1 MTLEDLLR
9 YENIVIQCHDDPDAD
24 TIASGYALLKYLESK
39 GKSPRL
45 VYGGGR
51 KVTKNNL
58 LLMIEKLSIPL
69 EHVWGRDCDAE
80 LLITVD
86 CRAGQRNVSALPH
99 QTLAVID
106 HHELDMGEVLPE
118 LREVRTD
125 CSACVTV
132 IWAMLKKAGFPI
144 EDRLLSTALYYG
156 LYMDTQ
162 KFKGTERLDR
172 EMLDALRFDWDIVL
186 LLQSAALELDDFRT
200 AGSAVMNLRYHPE
213 YHFALAPVY
222 TSEPYM
228 LGIVSD
234 MMMDVHELSVCVA
247 FCLLERE
254 RCVKVSV
261 RCCNRR
267 DRADDL
273 VHWLVRDMGN
283 DGGGDR
289 TKAAGRLPLAMLEK
303 NCPDGN
309 LLYTAGELIFQRL
322 TDYFRTPLKR
332 LAPRAEAYGPD
343 RAEEFC
349 KGKAELYHKKK
360 ELAGY
365 VRAMDLFPEG
375 TEILLRT
382 PEGDII
388 KKAAP
393 ELYILIDPKREVYH
407 ISEKE
412 LRENYELTDE
422 EYPMDGEWLWQP
434 KVYHAGK
441 KEAMLLAPCAKKCV
455 AKDVPRIWAAQ
466 QNCRLEVLVWGDW
479 RLGEIGDWL
488 VCQEVDHQNAYIIP
502 RPVFEQSYERAEEA
516 GG

>member
-9 YENIVIQCHDDPDAD
+9 YEDIVIQCHDDPDAD
-24 TIASGYALLKYLESK
+24 AIASGYALLKYLESK

-45 VYGGGR
+45 VYSGGR

-69 EHVWGRDCDAE
+69 EYVRRTDDEAE

-86 CRAGQRNVSALPH
+86 CRAGQRNVSTLPH
-99 QTLAVID
+99 QNLAVID

-132 IWAMLKKAGFPI
+132 IWIMLKKAGFPI

-162 KFKGTERLDR
+162 KFKGTEKLDR

-186 LLQSAALELDDFRT
+186 LLQSADLALDDFRT
-200 AGSAVMNLRYHPE
+200 AGSAFMNLRYHPE
-213 YHFALAPVY
+213 YHFALAPVN

-247 FCLLERE
+247 YCLLERE

-261 RCCNRR
+261 RCCRRR
-267 DRADDL
+267 DRADEL
-273 VHWLVRDMGN
+273 VHWLVRDMGD

-289 TKAAGRLPLAMLEK
+289 TKAAGRLPLALLEK

-332 LAPRAEAYGPD
+332 LAPRAEKYEPV

-349 KGKAELYHKKK
+349 KEKAELYHKKK
-360 ELAGY
+360 APVGY
-365 VRAMDLFPEG
+365 ARAMDLFPEG

-388 KKAAP
+388 KKATP
-393 ELYILIDPKREVYH
+393 ELYIMIDAEHDVSH
-407 ISEKE
+407 ITEEE
-412 LRENYELTDE
+412 LRRNYELTDE
-422 EYPMDGEWLWQP
+422 EFPMDGEWLWQP
-434 KVYHAGK
+434 KAYHAGK
-441 KEAMLLAPCAKKCV
+441 KEAMLLAPCAKKCIN
-455 AKDVPRIWAAQ
+455 KDTPRIWAAQ
-466 QNCRLEVLVWGDW
+466 LNCRLEVLVWGDW

-488 VCQEVDHQNAYIIP
+488 VCQEDDHQNAYIIP
-502 RPVFEQSYERAEEA
+502 KSAFEQSYERVE
-516 GG
+516 

>member
-1 MTLEDLLR
+1 MTLEDLLN
-9 YENIVIQCHDDPDAD
+9 YESIVIQCHDDPDAD
-24 TIASGYALLKYLESK
+24 AIASGYALLKYLESK

-45 VYGGGR
+45 VYSGGR

-58 LLMIEKLSIPL
+58 LLMIDKLNIPL
-69 EHVWGRDCDAE
+69 EHVRGADCKAE

-86 CRAGQRNVSALPH
+86 CRAGQRNVTALPH
-99 QTLAVID
+99 RTLAVID

-125 CSACVTV
+125 CSACVTM
-132 IWAMLKKAGFPI
+132 IWAMLKKAGFPVE

-162 KFKGTERLDR
+162 KFKGTEKLDR

-186 LLQSAALELDDFRT
+186 LLQSAALALDDFRT
-200 AGSAVMNLRYHPE
+200 AGSAFMNLRYHPD
-213 YHFALAPVY
+213 YHFAVAPVY

-261 RCCNRR
+261 RCCSRR
-267 DRADDL
+267 DRADNL

-289 TKAAGRLPLAMLEK
+289 TKAAGRLPIALLEK
-303 NCPDGN
+303 SCPDGN

-332 LAPRAEAYGPD
+332 LAPREEQYEPA

-349 KGKAELYHKKK
+349 KEKAELYHKKK
-360 ELAGY
+360 APAGY

-382 PEGDII
+382 PEGDLI

-393 ELYILIDPKREVYH
+393 ELYILIDEKREVSH
-407 ISEKE
+407 ITEEE
-412 LRENYELTDE
+412 LRRNYELTDE
-422 EYPMDGEWLWQP
+422 EFPMDGEWLWQP

-441 KEAMLLAPCAKKCV
+441 KEAVLLAPCAKKCV
-455 AKDVPRIWAAQ
+455 AKDTPRIWAAQ
-466 QNCRLEVLVWGDW
+466 LDCRLEVLVWGDW
-479 RLGEIGDWL
+479 CLGEIGDWL
-488 VCQEVDHQNAYIIP
+488 VCQEDDHQNAYIIP
-502 RPVFEQSYERAEEA
+502 RAAFEQSYERAE
-516 GG
+516 

>member
-1 MTLEDLLR
+1 MTLEDLLN

-24 TIASGYALLKYLESK
+24 AIASGYALLKYLESK
-39 GKSPRL
+39 GKAPRL
-45 VYGGGR
+45 VYSGGR
-51 KVTKNNL
+51 KATKNNL
-58 LLMIEKLSIPL
+58 LLMIEKLNIPL
-69 EHVWGRDCDAE
+69 EYVRREEDEAE

-86 CRAGQRNVSALPH
+86 CRAGQRNVSALPY
-99 QTLAVID
+99 QNLAVID

-118 LREVRTD
+118 LQEVRTD

-162 KFKGTERLDR
+162 KFKGTEKMDR

-186 LLQSAALELDDFRT
+186 LLQSADLALDDFRT
-200 AGSAVMNLRYHPE
+200 AGSAFMNLRYHPE
-213 YHFALAPVY
+213 YHFAVAPVN

-247 FCLLERE
+247 YCLLERD

-261 RCCNRR
+261 RCCKRR
-267 DRADDL
+267 DRADEL

-289 TKAAGRLPLAMLEK
+289 TKAAGRLPLALLEK

-322 TDYFRTPLKR
+322 TDYFRTPLRR
-332 LAPRAEAYGPD
+332 LAPRAEEYEPAQ
-343 RAEEFC
+343 AEEFC
-349 KGKAELYHKKK
+349 KGKAELYHKKTAP
-360 ELAGY
+360 AGY
-365 VRAMDLFPEG
+365 VRSTDLLPEG

-382 PEGDII
+382 PEGDLIQ
-388 KKAAP
+388 KAAP
-393 ELYILIDPKREVYH
+393 GLYILMDTEHEVSP
-407 ISEKE
+407 ITEEE
-412 LRENYELTDE
+412 LRRTYDLSGE
-422 EYPMDGEWLWQP
+422 EFPMDGEMLWQP

-441 KEAMLLAPCAKKCV
+441 KEAVSLAPYAKKCV
-455 AKDVPRIWAAQ
+455 SKDISRVWAAQ
-466 QNCRLEVLVWGDW
+466 LNCRLEVLVWGDW
-479 RLGEIGDWL
+479 HLGEIGDWL
-488 VCQEVDHQNAYIIP
+488 VCQEEDHQNAYIIQ
-502 RPVFEQSYERAEEA
+502 RAAFEQSYEKAE
-516 GG
+516 

>member
-69 EHVWGRDCDAE
+69 EYVRGANCDAE

-132 IWAMLKKAGFPI
+132 MWAMLKKAGFPI

-162 KFKGTERLDR
+162 KFKGTKKLDR

-200 AGSAVMNLRYHPE
+200 AGNAFMNLRYHPE

-273 VHWLVRDMGN
+273 VHWLVRDMGD

-289 TKAAGRLPLAMLEK
+289 TKAAGRLPLALLEK

-332 LAPRAEAYGPD
+332 LAPRAEEYEPD
-343 RAEEFC
+343 QAKKFC
-349 KGKAELYHKKK
+349 KGEAELYHKKK

-382 PEGDII
+382 PEGDLI

-393 ELYILIDPKREVYH
+393 ELYILIDPKREVSH
-407 ISEKE
+407 ITEEE
-412 LRENYELTDE
+412 LRKNYELTDE
-422 EYPMDGEWLWQP
+422 EFPMDGEWLWQP

-466 QNCRLEVLVWGDW
+466 LNCRLEVLVWGDW
-479 RLGEIGDWL
+479 HLGEIGDWL
-488 VCQEVDHQNAYIIP
+488 VCQEDDHQNAYIIP
-502 RPVFEQSYERAEEA
+502 KSAFEQSYERAE
-516 GG
+516 

>member
-1 MTLEDLLR
+1 MTLEDLLH
-9 YENIVIQCHDDPDAD
+9 YKDIVIQCHDDPDAD
-24 TIASGYALLKYLESK
+24 AIASGYALLKYLESK
-39 GKSPRL
+39 GKFSRL
-45 VYGGGR
+45 VYSGGR

-58 LLMIEKLSIPL
+58 LLMIEKLNIPL
-69 EHVWGRDCDAE
+69 EYVRKTDDETE

-99 QTLAVID
+99 QTLVVID

-118 LREVRTD
+118 LCEVRTD

-162 KFKGTERLDR
+162 KFKGTEKLDR

-186 LLQSAALELDDFRT
+186 LLQSADLALYDLRT
-200 AGSAVMNLRYHPE
+200 AGSAFMNLRYHPE
-213 YHFALAPVY
+213 YHFALAPVN

-247 FCLLERE
+247 YCLLERE
-254 RCVKVSV
+254 RCIKVSV
-261 RCCNRR
+261 RCCKRR
-267 DRADDL
+267 DRADEV
-273 VHWLVRDMGN
+273 VHWLVRDMGD

-289 TKAAGRLPLAMLEK
+289 TKAAGRLPLALLEK

-322 TDYFRTPLKR
+322 TDYFRTPLRR
-332 LAPRAEAYGPD
+332 LAPRAEKYEAA

-349 KGKAELYHKKK
+349 KEKAALYHKKRVP
-360 ELAGY
+360 AGY
-365 VRAMDLFPEG
+365 ARAVDLFPEG

-382 PEGDII
+382 PEGDIV
-388 KKAAP
+388 KKATP
-393 ELYILIDPKREVYH
+393 DLYIMIDARCEVSY
-407 ISEKE
+407 ITEEE
-412 LRENYELTDE
+412 LRRNYELTE
-422 EYPMDGEWLWQP
+422 EERR
-434 KVYHAGK
+434 
-441 KEAMLLAPCAKKCV
+441 V
-455 AKDVPRIWAAQ
+455 AVAAQGVPRRQKRGDVAGSLRQKVHQ
-466 QNCRLEVLVWGDW
+466 QGHPSN
-479 RLGEIGDWL
+479 LG
-488 VCQEVDHQNAYIIP
+488 CP
-502 RPVFEQSYERAEEA
+502 AELPA
-516 GG
+516 GGPCVGGLAFRRDWGLAGLPGG

>member
-1 MTLEDLLR
+1 MTLEDLLN
-9 YENIVIQCHDDPDAD
+9 YESIVIQCHDDPDAD
-24 TIASGYALLKYLESK
+24 AIASGYALLKYLESK

-45 VYGGGR
+45 VYSGGR

-58 LLMIEKLSIPL
+58 LLMIDKLNIPL
-69 EHVWGRDCDAE
+69 EHVRGADCKAE

-86 CRAGQRNVSALPH
+86 CRAGQRNVTALPH
-99 QTLAVID
+99 RTLAVID

-125 CSACVTV
+125 CGACVTM
-132 IWAMLKKAGFPI
+132 IWAMLKKAGFPVE

-162 KFKGTERLDR
+162 KFKGTEKLDR

-186 LLQSAALELDDFRT
+186 LLQSAALALDDFRT
-200 AGSAVMNLRYHPE
+200 AGSAFMNLRYHPD
-213 YHFALAPVY
+213 YHFAVAPVY

-261 RCCNRR
+261 RCCSRR
-267 DRADDL
+267 DRADNL

-289 TKAAGRLPLAMLEK
+289 TKAAGRLPIALLEK
-303 NCPDGN
+303 SCPDGN
-309 LLYTAGELIFQRL
+309 LLYTSGELIFQRL

-332 LAPRAEAYGPD
+332 LAPREEPYEPA

-349 KGKAELYHKKK
+349 KEKAELYHKKK
-360 ELAGY
+360 APAGY

-382 PEGDII
+382 PEGDLI

-393 ELYILIDPKREVYH
+393 ELYILIDEKREVSH
-407 ISEKE
+407 ITEEE
-412 LRENYELTDE
+412 LRRNYELTDE
-422 EYPMDGEWLWQP
+422 EFPMDGEWLWQP

-441 KEAMLLAPCAKKCV
+441 KEAVLLAPCAKKCV
-455 AKDVPRIWAAQ
+455 AKDTPQIWAAQ
-466 QNCRLEVLVWGDW
+466 LDCRLEVLVWGDW
-479 RLGEIGDWL
+479 CLGEIGDWL
-488 VCQEVDHQNAYIIP
+488 VCQEDDHQNAYIIP
-502 RPVFEQSYERAEEA
+502 RAAFEQSYERAE
-516 GG
+516 

>member
-9 YENIVIQCHDDPDAD
+9 YEDIVIQCHDDPDAD
-24 TIASGYALLKYLESK
+24 AIASGYALLKYLESK
-39 GKSPRL
+39 GKFPRL
-45 VYGGGR
+45 VYSGGR

-69 EHVWGRDCDAE
+69 EYVRRTEDEAE

-86 CRAGQRNVSALPH
+86 CRAGQRNVSVLPR
-99 QTLAVID
+99 QNLAVID

-132 IWAMLKKAGFPI
+132 IWIMLKKAGFPI

-162 KFKGTERLDR
+162 KFKGTEKLDR

-186 LLQSAALELDDFRT
+186 LLQSADLALDDFRT
-200 AGSAVMNLRYHPE
+200 AGSAFMNLRYHPD
-213 YHFALAPVY
+213 YHFALAPVN

-247 FCLLERE
+247 YCLLERE
-254 RCVKVSV
+254 RCIKVSV
-261 RCCNRR
+261 RCCKRR
-267 DRADDL
+267 DRADEL
-273 VHWLVRDMGN
+273 VHWLVRDMGD

-289 TKAAGRLPLAMLEK
+289 TKAAGRLPLALLEK

-332 LAPRAEAYGPD
+332 LAPRAEKYGPA

-349 KGKAELYHKKK
+349 KEKAELYHKKTAP
-360 ELAGY
+360 AGY
-365 VRAMDLFPEG
+365 VRSTDLLPEG

-388 KKAAP
+388 KKASP
-393 ELYILIDPKREVYH
+393 ELYIMIDAEHEVSH
-407 ISEKE
+407 ITEEE
-412 LRENYELTDE
+412 LRRNYELTDE
-422 EYPMDGEWLWQP
+422 EFPMDRELLWQP

-441 KEAMLLAPCAKKCV
+441 KEAVPLTPHAKKCV
-455 AKDVPRIWAAQ
+455 AKDAAQVWAAQ
-466 QNCRLEVLVWGDW
+466 LNCRLEVLVWGDW

-488 VCQEVDHQNAYIIP
+488 VCQEDDQQNAYIIP
-502 RPVFEQSYERAEEA
+502 KPAFEQSYERVE
-516 GG
+516 

>member
-1 MTLEDLLR
+1 MTLEDLLG

-58 LLMIEKLSIPL
+58 LLMIEKLNIPL
-69 EHVWGRDCDAE
+69 EHARAADVDAD
-80 LLITVD
+80 LLVTVD

-99 QTLAVID
+99 KTLAVID
-106 HHELDMGEVLPE
+106 HHEYNPGEVLPE
-118 LREVRTD
+118 LREMRTD

-162 KFKGTERLDR
+162 KFKGTEGPDR
-172 EMLDALRFDWDIVL
+172 EMLDSLHFDWDIVF
-186 LLQSAALELDDFRT
+186 LLQSAALELGDFRT
-200 AGSAVMNLRYHPE
+200 AGSAIMNLRYHPE
-213 YHFALAPVY
+213 YHFAVAPVY

-228 LGIVSD
+228 LGVVSD

-273 VHWLVRDMGN
+273 VHWLVRDMGD

-289 TKAAGRLPLAMLEK
+289 TKAAGRLPMAMLEK
-303 NCPDGN
+303 SCPDGN

-322 TDYFRTPLKR
+322 SDYFRTPLRR
-332 LAPRAEAYGPD
+332 LSPRAENYEPA
-343 RAEEFC
+343 RAEAFC
-349 KGKAELYHKKK
+349 KGKAELYHKRK
-360 ELAGY
+360 ELAGC

-382 PEGDII
+382 LEGDLI

-393 ELYILIDPKREVYH
+393 QLWLLIDPKREVAY
-407 ISEKE
+407 ITEE
-412 LRENYELTDE
+412 QLRRNYELTDE
-422 EYPMDGEWLWQP
+422 EFPMDGEWLWQP

-441 KEAMLLAPCAKKCV
+441 KEAVLLAPCAKKCV
-455 AKDVPRIWAAQ
+455 AKDTPRVWAAQ
-466 QNCRLEVLVWGDW
+466 LNCRLEVLVWGDW

-488 VCQEVDHQNAYIIP
+488 VCQEDDHQNAYIIP
-502 RPVFEQSYERAEEA
+502 RATFEQSYEKAE
-516 GG
+516 

>member
-422 EYPMDGEWLWQP
+422 EYPMDGDWLGRRRCTTP
-434 KVYHAGK
+434 
-441 KEAMLLAPCAKKCV
+441 AKKRRCCWPP
-455 AKDVPRIWAAQ
+455 APKSAWPRTFP
-466 QNCRLEVLVWGDW
+466 ESG
-479 RLGEIGDWL
+479 
-488 VCQEVDHQNAYIIP
+488 P
-502 RPVFEQSYERAEEA
+502 RS
-516 GG
+516 

>member
-1 MTLEDLLR
+1 MTLEDLLH

-69 EHVWGRDCDAE
+69 EHVRRTDCDAE

-99 QTLAVID
+99 RTLAVID

-125 CSACVTV
+125 CCACVTV
-132 IWAMLKKAGFPI
+132 MWAMLKQAGFPI
-144 EDRLLSTALYYG
+144 EEDRLLSTALYYG

-186 LLQSAALELDDFRT
+186 QLQSAALELDDFRT
-200 AGSAVMNLRYHPE
+200 AGSAFMNLRYHPE

-247 FCLLERE
+247 YCLLERE

-289 TKAAGRLPLAMLEK
+289 AKAAGRLPLAMLEK

-332 LAPRAEAYGPD
+332 LAPRAEGYEPA
-343 RAEEFC
+343 RAKEFC
-349 KGKAELYHKKK
+349 KGNAELYHKKK

-382 PEGDII
+382 PEGDLI

-393 ELYILIDPKREVYH
+393 ELCILIDPKREVSH
-407 ISEKE
+407 ITEKE
-412 LRENYELTDE
+412 LRKNYELTDE
-422 EYPMDGEWLWQP
+422 EFPMDGEWLWQP

-441 KEAMLLAPCAKKCV
+441 KEAVLLAPCAKKCV
-455 AKDVPRIWAAQ
+455 AKDAPRIWAAQ
-466 QNCRLEVLVWGDW
+466 LNCRLEVLVWGDW

-488 VCQEVDHQNAYIIP
+488 VCQEDDQQNAYIIP
-502 RPVFEQSYERAEEA
+502 RQAFEQSYEKVE
-516 GG
+516 

>member
-9 YENIVIQCHDDPDAD
+9 YEDIVIQCHDDPDAD
-24 TIASGYALLKYLESK
+24 AIASGYALAKYLEGR

-45 VYGGGR
+45 VYSGGR
-51 KVTKNNL
+51 KVTKSNL
-58 LLMIEKLSIPL
+58 LLMIEKLNIPL
-69 EHVWGRDCDAE
+69 EHVRGTGDEAE

-86 CRAGQRNVSALPH
+86 CRAGQRNVSALSH
-99 QTLAVID
+99 RTLAVID

-118 LREVRTD
+118 LSEVRTD

-162 KFKGTERLDR
+162 KFKGTEKLDR

-186 LLQSAALELDDFRT
+186 QLQNAALALADFRT
-200 AGSAVMNLRYHPE
+200 AGSAFMNLRYHPE
-213 YHFALAPVY
+213 YHFALAPVN

-228 LGIVSD
+228 LGVVSD

-247 FCLLERE
+247 YCLLERE

-261 RCCNRR
+261 RCCGRR

-289 TKAAGRLPLAMLEK
+289 TKAAGRLPLALLEK

-322 TDYFRTPLKR
+322 ADYFHTPLRR
-332 LAPRAEAYGPD
+332 LAPRAEQYEPAQ
-343 RAEEFC
+343 AEEFC
-349 KGKAELYHKKK
+349 SGKAELYHKKK
-360 ELAGY
+360 ALGGY
-365 VRAMDLFPEG
+365 VRAVDLFPEG
-375 TEILLRT
+375 TEILLRR
-382 PEGDII
+382 PEGDLI
-388 KKAAP
+388 KRAVP
-393 ELYILIDPKREVYH
+393 GLCLLIGAEGEVSH
-407 ISEKE
+407 ITEEE
-412 LRENYELTDE
+412 LRRDYELTDE
-422 EYPMDGEWLWQP
+422 EYPMNGEWLWQP
-434 KVYHAGK
+434 KVYHAGT
-441 KEAMLLAPCAKKCV
+441 KEAVLLAHRAKKCV
-455 AKDVPRIWAAQ
+455 AKDTPRVWAAQ
-466 QNCRLEVLVWGDW
+466 LNCRLEVLVWGDW

-488 VCQEVDHQNAYIIP
+488 VCQEDDHQNAYIIP
-502 RPVFEQSYERAEEA
+502 GPAFERAYERVE
-516 GG
+516 

>member
-9 YENIVIQCHDDPDAD
+9 YEDIVIQCHDDPDAD
-24 TIASGYALLKYLESK
+24 AIASGYALLKYLESK
-39 GKSPRL
+39 GKFPRL
-45 VYGGGR
+45 VYSGGR

-69 EHVWGRDCDAE
+69 EYVRRTEDEAE

-86 CRAGQRNVSALPH
+86 CRAGQRNVSVLPR
-99 QTLAVID
+99 QNLAVID

-132 IWAMLKKAGFPI
+132 IWIMLKKAGFPI

-162 KFKGTERLDR
+162 KFKGTEKLDR
-172 EMLDALRFDWDIVL
+172 EMLDALRFDWDIIL
-186 LLQSAALELDDFRT
+186 LLQSADLALYDLRT
-200 AGSAVMNLRYHPE
+200 AGSAFMNLRYHPE
-213 YHFALAPVY
+213 YHFAVAPVN

-247 FCLLERE
+247 YCLLERE
-254 RCVKVSV
+254 RCIKVSV
-261 RCCNRR
+261 RCCKRR
-267 DRADDL
+267 DRADEL

-289 TKAAGRLPLAMLEK
+289 TKAAGRLALALLEK

-332 LAPRAEAYGPD
+332 LAPRAEKYGPA

-349 KGKAELYHKKK
+349 KEKAELYHKKK
-360 ELAGY
+360 APAGY
-365 VRAMDLFPEG
+365 ARTMDLLPEG

-388 KKAAP
+388 KKASP
-393 ELYILIDPKREVYH
+393 ELYIMIDAEHEVSH
-407 ISEKE
+407 ITEEE
-412 LRENYELTDE
+412 LRRNYELTDE
-422 EYPMDGEWLWQP
+422 EFPMDRELLWQP

-441 KEAMLLAPCAKKCV
+441 KEAVPLTPHAKKCV
-455 AKDVPRIWAAQ
+455 AKDAAQVWAAQ
-466 QNCRLEVLVWGDW
+466 LNCRLEVLVWGDW

-488 VCQEVDHQNAYIIP
+488 VCQEDDHQNAYIIP
-502 RPVFEQSYERAEEA
+502 KSTFEQSYERVN
-516 GG
+516 

>member
-289 TKAAGRLPLAMLEK
+289 AKAAGRLPLAMLEK

-466 QNCRLEVLVWGDW
+466 LNCRLEVLVWGDW

>member
-24 TIASGYALLKYLESK
+24 AIASGYALLKYLESK
-39 GKSPRL
+39 GKFSRL
-45 VYGGGR
+45 VYSGGR

-58 LLMIEKLSIPL
+58 LLMIEKLNIPL
-69 EHVWGRDCDAE
+69 EYVRKTDDETE

-99 QTLAVID
+99 QTLVVID

-118 LREVRTD
+118 LCEVRTD

-132 IWAMLKKAGFPI
+132 IWTMLKKAGFPI

-162 KFKGTERLDR
+162 KFKGTEKLDR

-186 LLQSAALELDDFRT
+186 LLQSADLALYDLRT
-200 AGSAVMNLRYHPE
+200 AGSAFMNLRYHPE
-213 YHFALAPVY
+213 YHFALAPVN

-247 FCLLERE
+247 YCLLERE

-261 RCCNRR
+261 RCCKRR
-267 DRADDL
+267 DRADEV

-289 TKAAGRLPLAMLEK
+289 TKAAGRLPLALLEK

-322 TDYFRTPLKR
+322 TDYFRTPLRR
-332 LAPRAEAYGPD
+332 LAPRAEKYEAA

-349 KGKAELYHKKK
+349 KEKAELYHKKRVP
-360 ELAGY
+360 AGY
-365 VRAMDLFPEG
+365 ARAVDLFPEG

-382 PEGDII
+382 PEGDIV
-388 KKAAP
+388 KKATP
-393 ELYILIDPKREVYH
+393 DLYIMIDARCEVSY
-407 ISEKE
+407 ITEEE
-412 LRENYELTDE
+412 LRRNYELTE
-422 EYPMDGEWLWQP
+422 EEFPMDGEWLWQP
-434 KVYHAGK
+434 KAYHAGK
-441 KEAMLLAPCAKKCV
+441 KEAMLLAPLRQKMRGQGQ
-455 AKDVPRIWAAQ
+455 PPH
-466 QNCRLEVLVWGDW
+466 
-479 RLGEIGDWL
+479 LG
-488 VCQEVDHQNAYIIP
+488 
-502 RPVFEQSYERAEEA
+502 RPAELPA
-516 GG
+516 GGPCVGRLAFGRNWGLAGLPGGRPPERVRYPEDGF

>member
-9 YENIVIQCHDDPDAD
+9 FQNIVIQCHDDPDAD
-24 TIASGYALLKYLESK
+24 AIASGYALLKYLQSK
-39 GKSPRL
+39 GRSPRL

-51 KVTKNNL
+51 KVTKSNL

-69 EHVWGRDCDAE
+69 EHVRGADGEAE

-118 LREVRTD
+118 LQEVRTD

-156 LYMDTQ
+156 LYMETQ
-162 KFKGTERLDR
+162 KFKGTEKLDR
-172 EMLDALRFDWDIVL
+172 EMLDVLRFDWDIVL
-186 LLQSAALELDDFRT
+186 QLQSAALALDDFRT
-200 AGSAVMNLRYHPE
+200 AGSAFMNLRYHPE
-213 YHFALAPVY
+213 YQFALAPVN

-228 LGIVSD
+228 LGVVSD

-247 FCLLERE
+247 YCLLERE

-261 RCCNRR
+261 RCCKRR

-289 TKAAGRLPLAMLEK
+289 TKAAGRLPLALLEK

-322 TDYFRTPLKR
+322 ADYFRSPLRR
-332 LAPRAEAYGPD
+332 LAPRAEKYEPS

-349 KGKAELYHKKK
+349 GEKAELYHKKK
-360 ELAGY
+360 ELGGY
-365 VRAMDLFPEG
+365 VRAADLFPEG
-375 TEILLRT
+375 TELLLRRS
-382 PEGDII
+382 EGDLI
-388 KKAAP
+388 KKVVP
-393 ELYILIDPKREVYH
+393 ELYLLIDAEREVSP
-407 ISEKE
+407 ITEE
-412 LRENYELTDE
+412 ALRRDYELTDE
-422 EYPMDGEWLWQP
+422 EYPTDEEWLWQP

-441 KEAMLLAPCAKKCV
+441 KEAVLLAPRARKCL
-455 AKDVPRIWAAQ
+455 AKDTPRVWAAPL
-466 QNCRLEVLVWGDW
+466 NCRLEVLVWGDW
-479 RLGEIGDWL
+479 RLGQIGDWL
-488 VCQEVDHQNAYIIP
+488 ACREDDHQNAYIIP
-502 RPVFEQSYERAEEA
+502 RTAFERFYERAE
-516 GG
+516 

>member
-1 MTLEDLLR
+1 MTLEDLLN
-9 YENIVIQCHDDPDAD
+9 YESIVIQCHDDPDAD
-24 TIASGYALLKYLESK
+24 AIASGYALLKYLESK

-45 VYGGGR
+45 VYSGGR

-58 LLMIEKLSIPL
+58 LLMIDKLNIPL
-69 EHVWGRDCDAE
+69 EHVRGADCKAE

-86 CRAGQRNVSALPH
+86 CRAGQRNVTALPH
-99 QTLAVID
+99 RTLAVID

-125 CSACVTV
+125 CSACVTM
-132 IWAMLKKAGFPI
+132 IWAMLKKAGFPVE

-162 KFKGTERLDR
+162 KFKGTEKLDR

-186 LLQSAALELDDFRT
+186 LLQSAALALDDFRT
-200 AGSAVMNLRYHPE
+200 AGSAFMNLRYHPD
-213 YHFALAPVY
+213 YHFAVAPVY

-261 RCCNRR
+261 RCCSRR
-267 DRADDL
+267 DRADNL

-289 TKAAGRLPLAMLEK
+289 TKAAGRLPIALLEK
-303 NCPDGN
+303 SCPDGN

-332 LAPRAEAYGPD
+332 LAPREEQYEPA

-349 KGKAELYHKKK
+349 KEKAELYHKKK
-360 ELAGY
+360 APAGY

-382 PEGDII
+382 PEGDLI

-393 ELYILIDPKREVYH
+393 ELYILIDEKREVSH
-407 ISEKE
+407 ITEEE
-412 LRENYELTDE
+412 LRRNYELTDE
-422 EYPMDGEWLWQP
+422 EFPIDGEWLWQP

-441 KEAMLLAPCAKKCV
+441 KEAVLLAPCAKKCV
-455 AKDVPRIWAAQ
+455 AKDTPRIWAAQ
-466 QNCRLEVLVWGDW
+466 LDCRLEVLVWGDW
-479 RLGEIGDWL
+479 CLGEIGDWL
-488 VCQEVDHQNAYIIP
+488 VCQEDDHQNAYIIP
-502 RPVFEQSYERAEEA
+502 RAAFEQSYERAE
-516 GG
+516 

>member
-1 MTLEDLLR
+1 MTLEDLLH

-24 TIASGYALLKYLESK
+24 AIASGYALLRYLESK

-45 VYGGGR
+45 VYSGGR
-51 KVTKNNL
+51 KVTKSNL
-58 LLMIEKLSIPL
+58 LLLIEKLNVPL
-69 EHVWGRDCDAE
+69 EHVRRADGEAE

-86 CRAGQRNVSALPH
+86 CRAGQRNVTALPH

-125 CSACVTV
+125 CGACVTV
-132 IWAMLKKAGFPI
+132 IWAMLKEAGFPI

-162 KFKGTERLDR
+162 KFKGTEKLDR
-172 EMLDALRFDWDIVL
+172 EMLDVLHFDWDIVL
-186 LLQSAALELDDFRT
+186 QLQSAAFALDDFRT
-200 AGSAVMNLRYHPE
+200 AGSAFMNLRYHPE
-213 YHFALAPVY
+213 YHFALAPVN

-228 LGIVSD
+228 LGVVSD
-234 MMMDVHELSVCVA
+234 MMMDVHEISVCVA
-247 FCLLERE
+247 YCLLESE

-261 RCCNRR
+261 RCCRRR

-273 VHWLVRDMGN
+273 VHWLVRDMGD

-289 TKAAGRLPLAMLEK
+289 TKAAGRLPLALLEK

-322 TDYFRTPLKR
+322 TDYFRTPLRR
-332 LAPRAEAYGPD
+332 LAPRAEKYEPA

-349 KGKAELYHKKK
+349 SGKAELYHKKK
-360 ELAGY
+360 TPVGY

-375 TEILLRT
+375 TEILFRT
-382 PEGDII
+382 LEGDLI
-388 KKAAP
+388 KKAVP
-393 ELYILIDPKREVYH
+393 GLCILIDAEREASP
-407 ISEKE
+407 ITEE
-412 LRENYELTDE
+412 ALRRDYELTDG
-422 EYPMDGEWLWQP
+422 EYPVDGEWLWQP

-441 KEAMLLAPCAKKCV
+441 KEAVLLAPRAKTCV
-455 AKDVPRIWAAQ
+455 ARDMPRIWAAPL
-466 QNCRLEVLVWGDW
+466 NCRLEVLVWGDW

-488 VCQEVDHQNAYIIP
+488 VCREDDHQNAYIIP
-502 RPVFEQSYERAEEA
+502 RSAFEQTYERVE
-516 GG
+516 

>member
-1 MTLEDLLR
+1 MTLEDLLC
-9 YENIVIQCHDDPDAD
+9 YNDIVIQCHDDPDAD
-24 TIASGYALLKYLESK
+24 AIASGYALLKYLESK

-45 VYGGGR
+45 VYSGGR

-58 LLMIEKLSIPL
+58 LLMIEKLNIPL
-69 EHVWGRDCDAE
+69 EHMRRTDDEAE

-99 QTLAVID
+99 QTLAIID

-118 LREVRTD
+118 LCEMRTD
-125 CSACVTV
+125 CGACVTV

-162 KFKGTERLDR
+162 KFKGTEKLDR

-186 LLQSAALELDDFRT
+186 LLQSADLALDDFRT
-200 AGSAVMNLRYHPE
+200 AGSAFMNLRYHPD
-213 YHFALAPVY
+213 YHFALAPVN

-247 FCLLERE
+247 YCLLERE

-289 TKAAGRLPLAMLEK
+289 AKAAGRLPLAMLEK

-332 LAPRAEAYGPD
+332 LAPRAEEYEPA

-349 KGKAELYHKKK
+349 DGQAELYHKKK
-360 ELAGY
+360 ALAGY
-365 VRAMDLFPEG
+365 ARAMDLVPEG

-388 KKAAP
+388 RKAAP
-393 ELYILIDPKREVYH
+393 ELYILIDTEHEVSYVT
-407 ISEKE
+407 EE
-412 LRENYELTDE
+412 GLRRDYELTDE
-422 EYPMDGEWLWQP
+422 EFPMDGEWLWQP
-434 KVYHAGK
+434 KAYHAGK

-455 AKDVPRIWAAQ
+455 TKDSPRIWAAQ
-466 QNCRLEVLVWGDW
+466 LNCRLEVLVWGDW
-479 RLGEIGDWL
+479 HLGEIGDWL
-488 VCQEVDHQNAYIIP
+488 VCQEDDHQNAYVIP
-502 RPVFEQSYERAEEA
+502 RTVFEQSYERVE
-516 GG
+516 

>member
-106 HHELDMGEVLPE
+106 HHELDRGEVLPE

-132 IWAMLKKAGFPI
+132 MWAMLKKAGFPI
-144 EDRLLSTALYYG
+144 EEDRLLSTALYYG

-162 KFKGTERLDR
+162 KFKGTGRLDR

-200 AGSAVMNLRYHPE
+200 AGSAFMNLRYHPE

-222 TSEPYM
+222 ASEPYM

-247 FCLLERE
+247 YCLLERE

-261 RCCNRR
+261 RCCSRR

-289 TKAAGRLPLAMLEK
+289 TKAAGRLPLALLEK
-303 NCPDGN
+303 SCPDGN

-322 TDYFRTPLKR
+322 SDYFRVPLKR
-332 LAPRAEAYGPD
+332 LSPREDPYEPA

-349 KGKAELYHKKK
+349 RGKAELYHKKK
-360 ELAGY
+360 VPAGY
-365 VRAMDLFPEG
+365 ARAMDLFPEG

-382 PEGDII
+382 PEGDLI
-388 KKAAP
+388 KKASP
-393 ELYILIDPKREVYH
+393 ELCFLIDEKREVSH
-407 ISEKE
+407 ITEAV
-412 LRENYELTDE
+412 LRKNYELTDE
-422 EYPMDGEWLWQP
+422 EFPMEGDWLWQP

-441 KEAMLLAPCAKKCV
+441 KEAVLLAPRAKKCV
-455 AKDVPRIWAAQ
+455 ARDTSRIWAAQ
-466 QNCRLEVLVWGDW
+466 LNCRLEVLVWGDW

-488 VCQEVDHQNAYIIP
+488 VCQEDDHQNAYIIP
-502 RPVFEQSYERAEEA
+502 QSAFEQSYERAE
-516 GG
+516 

>member
-9 YENIVIQCHDDPDAD
+9 YEDIVIQCHDDPDAD
-24 TIASGYALLKYLESK
+24 AIASGYALLKYLESK

-45 VYGGGR
+45 VYSGGR

-69 EHVWGRDCDAE
+69 EYVRRTDDEAG

-86 CRAGQRNVSALPH
+86 CRAGQRNVSTLPH
-99 QTLAVID
+99 QNLAVID

-132 IWAMLKKAGFPI
+132 IWIMLKKAGFPI

-162 KFKGTERLDR
+162 KFKGTEKLDR

-186 LLQSAALELDDFRT
+186 LLQSADLALDDFRT
-200 AGSAVMNLRYHPE
+200 AGSAFMNLRYHPE
-213 YHFALAPVY
+213 YHFALAPVN

-247 FCLLERE
+247 YCLLERE

-261 RCCNRR
+261 RCCRRR
-267 DRADDL
+267 DRADEL
-273 VHWLVRDMGN
+273 VHWLVRDMGD

-289 TKAAGRLPLAMLEK
+289 TKAAGRLPLALLEK

-332 LAPRAEAYGPD
+332 LAPRAEKYEPV

-349 KGKAELYHKKK
+349 KEKAELYHKKK
-360 ELAGY
+360 APVGY
-365 VRAMDLFPEG
+365 ARAMDLFPEG

-388 KKAAP
+388 KKATP
-393 ELYILIDPKREVYH
+393 ELYIMIDAEHDVSH
-407 ISEKE
+407 ITEEE
-412 LRENYELTDE
+412 LRRNYELTDE
-422 EYPMDGEWLWQP
+422 EFPMDGEWLWQP
-434 KVYHAGK
+434 KAYHAGK
-441 KEAMLLAPCAKKCV
+441 KEAMLLAPCAKKCIN
-455 AKDVPRIWAAQ
+455 KDTLRIWAAQ
-466 QNCRLEVLVWGDW
+466 LNCRLEVLVWGDW

-488 VCQEVDHQNAYIIP
+488 VCQEDDHQNAYIIP
-502 RPVFEQSYERAEEA
+502 KSAFEQSYERVE
-516 GG
+516 

>member
-24 TIASGYALLKYLESK
+24 AIASGYALLKYLESK

-45 VYGGGR
+45 VYSGGR

-58 LLMIEKLSIPL
+58 LLMIEKLNIPL
-69 EHVWGRDCDAE
+69 EHLRGMDGEAE
-80 LLITVD
+80 LLVTVD
-86 CRAGQRNVSALPH
+86 CRAGQRNVSALPC

-118 LREVRTD
+118 LQEVRQD

-162 KFKGTERLDR
+162 KFKGTEKLDR
-172 EMLDALRFDWDIVL
+172 EMLDALRFDWDIIL
-186 LLQSAALELDDFRT
+186 LLQSAALALDDFRI
-200 AGSAVMNLRYHPE
+200 AGSAFMNLRYHPD
-213 YHFALAPVY
+213 YHFALAPVN

-247 FCLLERE
+247 YCLLERE

-261 RCCNRR
+261 RCCKRR
-267 DRADDL
+267 DRADEV

-289 TKAAGRLPLAMLEK
+289 TKAAGRLPHALLEK

-322 TDYFRTPLKR
+322 TDYFHTPLKR
-332 LAPRAEAYGPD
+332 LAPRAEEYEPA

-349 KGKAELYHKKK
+349 KEKAELYHKKK
-360 ELAGY
+360 ALAGY
-365 VRAMDLFPEG
+365 VRTMDMFPEG

-388 KKAAP
+388 KKTAP
-393 ELYILIDPKREVYH
+393 ELCILIDERHEVSY
-407 ISEKE
+407 ITEE
-412 LRENYELTDE
+412 TLRRDYELTDE
-422 EYPMDGEWLWQP
+422 EFPMDGEWLWQP
-434 KVYHAGK
+434 KAYHAGK

-455 AKDVPRIWAAQ
+455 AKDSPRIWAAQ
-466 QNCRLEVLVWGDW
+466 LNCRLEVLVWGDW
-479 RLGEIGDWL
+479 HLGEIGDWL
-488 VCQEVDHQNAYIIP
+488 VCQEDDHQNAYVIP
-502 RPVFEQSYERAEEA
+502 RTVFEQSYERVE
-516 GG
+516 

>member
-1 MTLEDLLR
+1 MTLEDFLR
-9 YENIVIQCHDDPDAD
+9 YEDIVIQCHDDPDAD
-24 TIASGYALLKYLESK
+24 AIASGYALLKYLQSR

-45 VYGGGR
+45 VYSGGR

-58 LLMIEKLSIPL
+58 LLMTEKLSIPL
-69 EHVWGRDCDAE
+69 EYVRRTEDEAE

-86 CRAGQRNVSALPH
+86 CRAGQRNVSPLPH
-99 QTLAVID
+99 RTLAVID

-118 LREVRTD
+118 LCKVRTD

-132 IWAMLKKAGFPI
+132 IWLMLKKAGFPI

-162 KFKGTERLDR
+162 KFKGAEKLDR

-186 LLQSAALELDDFRT
+186 LLQSADLALNDFRI
-200 AGSAVMNLRYHPE
+200 AGSAFMNLRYHPE
-213 YHFALAPVY
+213 YHFALAPVN

-247 FCLLERE
+247 YCLLERE
-254 RCVKVSV
+254 RCIKVSV
-261 RCCNRR
+261 RCCRRR
-267 DRADDL
+267 DRADEL
-273 VHWLVRDMGN
+273 VHWLVRDMGD

-289 TKAAGRLPLAMLEK
+289 TKAAGRLPLALLEK

-332 LAPRAEAYGPD
+332 LAPRAEEYEPS

-349 KGKAELYHKKK
+349 KEKAALYHKKK
-360 ELAGY
+360 ALAGY
-365 VRAMDLFPEG
+365 VRAMDLFSEG

-388 KKAAP
+388 QKAAP
-393 ELYILIDPKREVYH
+393 ELYILIDAKHETAPITE
-407 ISEKE
+407 EE
-412 LRENYELTDE
+412 LRQNYELTE
-422 EYPMDGEWLWQP
+422 EELPVDKELLWQP

-441 KEAMLLAPCAKKCV
+441 KEAVDLASHAKTCV
-455 AKDVPRIWAAQ
+455 AKDAPRVWAAPL
-466 QNCRLEVLVWGDW
+466 NCRLEVLVWGDW
-479 RLGEIGDWL
+479 RLGEMGDWL
-488 VCQEVDHQNAYIIP
+488 VCQEDDHQNAYIIP
-502 RPVFEQSYERAEEA
+502 RSAFEQSYERVE
-516 GG
+516 